1 MTVQIGQQG
10 PMAEIAVKDTGSGIA
25 PEHLPHI
32 FERFYRADSAR
43 ARDSGGTGL
52 GLAIVKEI
60 AEAHHGTIHVA
71 SEPGKGSV
79 FTVMLPVASVGYLTQ
94 NSDPR

>member
-1 MTVQIGQQG
+1 MTVQIGQEG
-10 PMAEIAVKDTGSGIA
+10 PIAKIAVKDTGSGIA
-25 PEHLPHI
+25 AVHLPHI

-60 AEAHHGTIHVA
+60 AEAHHGTIHVE
-71 SEPGKGSV
+71 SELGKGSV
-79 FTVMLPVASVGYLTQ
+79 FTVQLPVAPGGNPSSKQ
-94 NSDPR
+94 